1 MDQSLEEL
9 WALVKAALR
18 SLISSIKN
26 AMEAFLSMGK
36 EIWKSLEQ
44 PKDLY
49 IITTAKKRDQLD
61 WDVECASFRL
71 SKERSASFGG
81 VKVTIDSWNNIPN
94 YTEVKDAF
102 FIFDEQRLVGS
113 GAWVKAFLKV
123 AKVNRWIMLS
133 ATPGDTWLD
142 YIPVFV
148 ANNFY
153 KNRTEFLRRH
163 VVYNHFTKFPQVDH
177 YVETGHL
184 EKLRRLVTVEMPYA
198 KHTVRHTS
206 SIPVEHSQELF
217 ERVFKHRWNIYEDRP
232 IKDVSELFR
241 VMRKLVNSD
250 VSRLTA
256 IMELMEKHDR
266 LIIFYNFN
274 FELEMLRTLAT
285 TFDIPMAEWNGHN
298 HQEIPEGKKWLYLV
312 QYTAGAE
319 GWNCVTTNAVVFF
332 SLNYSYKINQQ
343 SMGRIDRLN
352 TPYTNLYY
360 YILRSNSMI
369 DLAITK
375 SLAGKKNFNERR
387 FITHV

>member
-1 MDQSLEEL
+1 MDVELASHQLKAVEEL
-9 WALVKAALR
+9 RNGSVLKGDVGSGKSRVALTYFFVR
-18 SLISSIKN
+18 ECGGQIPIN
-26 AMEAFLSMGK
+26 GK
-36 EIWKSLEQ
+36 GVLKEFRT

-49 IITTAKKRDQLD
+49 ICTTAKKRDQLD

-71 SKERSASFGG
+71 SKDRSASFGG
-81 VKVTIDSWNNIPN
+81 VKVTIISWNELAN
-94 YTEVKDAF
+94 YTEVTDAF
-102 FIFDEQRLVGS
+102 WVFDEQRLVGS
-113 GAWVKAFLKV
+113 GAWVQAFIRI

-142 YIPVFV
+142 YIPIFV
-148 ANNFY
+148 ANGFY

-163 VVYNHFTKFPQVDH
+163 VVYNHFTKFPQVSH
-177 YVETGHL
+177 YIETGRL
-184 EKLRRLVTVEMPYA
+184 EKFRRQVLVEMPYK
-198 KHTVRHTS
+198 KHTVRHVS

-332 SLNYSYKINQQ
+332 SLNYS
-343 SMGRIDRLN
+343 
-352 TPYTNLYY
+352 
-360 YILRSNSMI
+360 
-369 DLAITK
+369 
-375 SLAGKKNFNERR
+375 
-387 FITHV
+387 